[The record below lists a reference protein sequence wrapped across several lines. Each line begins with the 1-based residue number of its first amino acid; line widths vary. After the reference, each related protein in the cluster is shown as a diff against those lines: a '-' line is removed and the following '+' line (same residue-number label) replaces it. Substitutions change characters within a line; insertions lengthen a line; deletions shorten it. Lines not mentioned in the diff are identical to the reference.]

1 MFEILPKSA
10 GLVILLVLTLSLSTV
25 ASIREAESSRS
36 LHPSSTAYD
45 GPIFDV
51 HVNAGAMNESLLR
64 TFMSNL
70 EQVGVRM
77 SVLSGW
83 DESVDPS
90 FKIMRFKQMYPDRI
104 IPSLYFGLGY
114 ANTTGALVAAEHAY
128 EKGFRMFGE
137 LLLKHDDDNAIPADD
152 PNVLRILDIAAK
164 RHIPVLVH
172 HDRDY
177 DELERALEHNQ
188 NATII
193 FHGWR
198 CWWTRCD
205 FSPNDFK
212 ALLTR
217 HHNLIIALDTLKFPW
232 VGAVFVDQST
242 GVLRSDWKELF
253 EDMPYRFVVGSDF
266 ADPEK
271 DFTLDSV
278 SYFAN
283 FYRGML
289 GQLNPV
295 VAKRLAYQ
303 NLEDLFAGVDLSA
316 LSSTTQSVTQTSY
329 KSSASVT
336 QTTSYTSAL
345 VARTMTSIPSSS
357 TQVVWIQSSPLPIVA
372 GVTALVIIA
381 LVFSLIRRWTTRKG

>member
-1 MFEILPKSA
+1 MFEILPRSA
-10 GLVILLVLTLSLSTV
+10 GLVVLLVLTLSLSTV
-25 ASIREAESSRS
+25 TSVIEAESS
-36 LHPSSTAYD
+36 LHSSSTAYN
-45 GPIFDV
+45 GAIFDV
-51 HVNAGAMNESLLR
+51 HVNAGEMNVSLLR

-70 EQVGVRM
+70 EQVGVNM
-77 SVLSGW
+77 SVLNGY
-83 DESVDPS
+83 DESLDHS

-104 IPSLYFGLGY
+104 VPSLYFGLGY

-137 LLLKHDDDNAIPADD
+137 LLLKHVDDNAIPADD
-152 PNVLRILDIAAK
+152 PNVLRLFDIAAK

-177 DELERALEHNQ
+177 DELERALEHNP

-205 FSPNDFK
+205 FSPSAFK
-212 ALLTR
+212 ALLIR
-217 HHNLIIALDTLKFPW
+217 HHNLIIALDTLRFPW
-232 VGAVFVDQST
+232 IGAVLVDQST
-242 GVLRSDWKELF
+242 GVLRSDWKQLF

-266 ADPEK
+266 YDPEK

-278 SYFAN
+278 SQFAT

-289 GQLNPV
+289 GQVNPFA
-295 VAKRLAYQ
+295 AKRLAYQ

-316 LSSTTQSVTQTSY
+316 LSSTRQSVTQTSY
-329 KSSASVT
+329 KSSVSVT
-336 QTTSYTSAL
+336 QTTSDNL
-345 VARTMTSIPSSS
+345 VLVTQTTVSIPSSS
-357 TQVVWIQSSPLPIVA
+357 TQVVWIQSSPLPIVG
-372 GVTALVIIA
+372 GVTASVILA
-381 LVFSLIRRWTTRKG
+381 LVFSLIRRRTARER